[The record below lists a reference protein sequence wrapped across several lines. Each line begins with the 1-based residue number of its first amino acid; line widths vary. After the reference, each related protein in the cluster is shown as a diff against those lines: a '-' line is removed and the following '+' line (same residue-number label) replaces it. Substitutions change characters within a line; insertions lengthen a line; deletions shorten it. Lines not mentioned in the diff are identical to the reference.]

1 MIILFYSNKCEF
13 SKKILTYIN
22 KNEIQNMFKM
32 VDIDTNVIPKDIK
45 IVPTIIDVNLNQI
58 MEGKHAFEY
67 LTNIK
72 YFNIKTN
79 NIELHNKIPDNP
91 KINEDKLAQNNSM
104 NNSIGLELHDTQIIN
119 TDIKTPIE
127 PVKPI
132 IKNTNKGL
140 LMRMRR

>member
-1 MIILFYSNKCEF
+1 MKILFYSNKCEF

-22 KNEIQNMFKM
+22 KNEIQDLFKM

-58 MEGKHAFEY
+58 MEGKNAFEY

-91 KINEDKLAQNNSM
+91 KINEDMLAQS
-104 NNSIGLELHDTQIIN
+104 NSIGLELNDMEIQKKSKELLPTEVKI
-119 TDIKTPIE
+119 PIQ
-127 PVKPI
+127 PV

>member
-1 MIILFYSNKCEF
+1 MKILFYSNKCEF

-22 KNEIQNMFKM
+22 KNEIQNIFKL

-91 KINEDKLAQNNSM
+91 KINEDKLAQNNSV
-104 NNSIGLELHDTQIIN
+104 GLELHNTQIIN
-119 TDIKTPIE
+119 TEVKTSIE
-127 PVKPI
+127 PIKPI
-132 IKNTNKGL
+132 IKNTNKGI
-140 LMRMRR
+140 LMRMKR

>member
-1 MIILFYSNKCEF
+1 
-13 SKKILTYIN
+13 
-22 KNEIQNMFKM
+22 M

>member
-1 MIILFYSNKCEF
+1 
-13 SKKILTYIN
+13 
-22 KNEIQNMFKM
+22 
-32 VDIDTNVIPKDIK
+32 
-45 IVPTIIDVNLNQI
+45 

-91 KINEDKLAQNNSM
+91 KINEDTLAQS
-104 NNSIGLELHDTQIIN
+104 NSIGLELNDMEIQKKSKELVPTEV
-119 TDIKTPIE
+119 KTPIQ
-127 PVKPI
+127 PV

>member
-1 MIILFYSNKCEF
+1 MKILFYSNKCEF

-22 KNEIQNMFKM
+22 KNEIQDLFKM

-58 MEGKHAFEY
+58 MEGKNAFEY

-91 KINEDKLAQNNSM
+91 KINEDTLAQS
-104 NNSIGLELHDTQIIN
+104 NSIGLELNDMEIQKKSKELLPTEV
-119 TDIKTPIE
+119 KTPIQ
-127 PVKPI
+127 PV